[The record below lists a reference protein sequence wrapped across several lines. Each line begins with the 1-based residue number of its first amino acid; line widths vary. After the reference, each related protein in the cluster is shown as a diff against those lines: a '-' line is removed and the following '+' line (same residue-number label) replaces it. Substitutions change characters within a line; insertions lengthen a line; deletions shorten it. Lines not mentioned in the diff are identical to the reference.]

1 MEKKMSLDLDNMLAE
16 DNNAKM
22 EQLKEKEK
30 QIKQTALEMIK
41 ADLEL

>member
-1 MEKKMSLDLDNMLAE
+1 MEKKMSMDLDNMLAQ

-22 EQLKEKEK
+22 EELKEKEK
-30 QIKQTALEMIK
+30 QIKQTTLEMIK

>member
-1 MEKKMSLDLDNMLAE
+1 MEKKMSMDLDNMLAE

-30 QIKQTALEMIK
+30 QIKQTTLEMIK

>member
-30 QIKQTALEMIK
+30 QIKQTTLEMIK

>member
-1 MEKKMSLDLDNMLAE
+1 MSMDLDNMLAE

-30 QIKQTALEMIK
+30 QIKQTTLEMIK